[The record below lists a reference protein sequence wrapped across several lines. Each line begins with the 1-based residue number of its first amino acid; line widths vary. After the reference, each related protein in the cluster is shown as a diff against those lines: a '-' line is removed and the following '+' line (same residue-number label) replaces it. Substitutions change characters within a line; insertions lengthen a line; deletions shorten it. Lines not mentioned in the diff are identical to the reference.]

1 MIFGN
6 NSKLMLKYQKA
17 KAKLIEYNVP
27 ADEYP
32 HFPMD
37 SNELSFPT
45 IYILSC
51 YSECIVDNDVEKL
64 SELEPL
70 LASVAQ
76 YYDAAVNSKDRQV
89 YNFDFLLSGATAYF
103 LANDFGSAKVLS
115 ARAFECIESEQN
127 RAPQQLI
134 LNIFKYLLHGKFIP
148 YIKVTDTFS
157 KINNS
162 FLDCFTKG
170 DSTEKLLSYLL
181 KYRKEIYNEDNCDNV
196 FYVDILIAIIYRAIQ
211 NSSWVILP
219 ETSDLTM
226 VEWEPYLSRK
236 NAIKMLW
243 PSQRLIAEKNILR
256 GENAI
261 VQLPTGVGKTKSI
274 ELIIRA
280 SFLSTRANTAIIIAP
295 LRALC
300 NEITADM
307 VRAFGDEIT
316 VNQFSDVLQNDFFNL
331 FGEDNGK
338 QILICTPEK
347 LSYILHHQTDFID
360 FIDLFIFDEGHMFDD
375 GSRGVTYE
383 LLVTHIRDN
392 LRQEQQFVLLSA
404 VLSNSADIKNW
415 IFKQEGTLASNEKI
429 LSTPKFMGFSSNSG
443 NIVFYSDD
451 SQNEDFYI
459 PRVLQPCE
467 IDKLPGEI
475 KKRIFPEPNSSN
487 DFAIYN
493 AIRLCSNGG
502 VAIYMGQQRTIKTIF
517 KRIKELNDR
526 NLDLSSLKKNSNLE
540 EIVKL
545 RNFMA
550 EYYGDEHYYLDGC
563 TLGVVPHSSNIPNG
577 IKISVEHALKKGH
590 VSCVVCTSTLAQG
603 VNIPIKYL
611 LVTSLRTGM
620 NLIKTRNFQNLIGR
634 TARSGIYTEGSI
646 IITDAKIYDQRN
658 SPRGRYVWN
667 DCMTLF
673 DPKASEP
680 CSSSILSLVQNHPVD
695 FETEFIGKEFIDY
708 IIENNYTEESFYTYA
723 NLLEKEYL
731 KRHPSRTNNS
741 IFDEIL
747 MRKSVFSSIENYLCL
762 FFANISTEEYEQQA
776 IEICKNT
783 LAYSLGTSEEKDLLE
798 KVFIAISVN
807 LKKYSSEQLYNYS
820 SAMSG
825 IEQSAK
831 IEQWITNKELTEVLY
846 SEEELLDIIVSFFQE
861 LFSVNKCKDYFSD
874 ICRMWIEGATPFEI
888 SSATS
893 CDISDID
900 DICNKK
906 ISYEL
911 NFFVGNI
918 CDLITVSDD
927 SEESC
932 VDPRPLLA
940 LLQKKIKY
948 GVCTQTEITIC
959 EKVFNDR
966 IIARKITHIIQ
977 DKNIDVDKIIRILG
991 FYKDDIFSLLA
1002 DYPEYFTERLEF
1014 LLSE

>member
-27 ADEYP
+27 TEEYP

-45 IYILSC
+45 IYILSS
-51 YSECIVDNDVEKL
+51 YSECIVDNDLERL

-70 LASVAQ
+70 LTSVAQ
-76 YYDAAVNSKDRQV
+76 YYDAAMNSEDRQV

-115 ARAFECIESEQN
+115 ARAFEFIETKEN
-127 RAPQQLI
+127 RTPQQLI
-134 LNIFKYLLHGKFIP
+134 LNIFKYILHGKYTP

-157 KINNS
+157 EINNA
-162 FLDCFTKG
+162 FLDCFNKG
-170 DSTEKLLSYLL
+170 ASSEKLYSLLSN
-181 KYRKEIYNEDNCDNV
+181 YRKEIYNEDNCDNV

-211 NSSWVILP
+211 NSSWIILP
-219 ETSDLTM
+219 ETSDLTKA
-226 VEWEPYLSRK
+226 EWEPYLSK
-236 NAIKMLW
+236 KEAIKILW
-243 PSQRLIAEKNILR
+243 PSQHLIAEKNILR

-280 SFLSTRANTAIIIAP
+280 SFLSNRASTAIIIAP

-300 NEITADM
+300 NEITSDM
-307 VRAFGDEIT
+307 IRAFGAEAT

-331 FGEDNGK
+331 FGENNGK

-383 LLVTHIRDN
+383 LLVTHIREN
-392 LRQEQQFVLLSA
+392 LSPEQQFVLLSA
-404 VLSNSADIKNW
+404 VLSNSDDIKNW
-415 IFKQEGTLASNEKI
+415 MFKQEGTLASNEKI
-429 LSTPKFMGFSSNSG
+429 LSTPKFIGFSSNSG

-451 SQNEDFYI
+451 GQNEDFYI
-459 PRVLQPCE
+459 PRVLQPLE
-467 IDKLPGEI
+467 IHKLPGEI

-487 DFAIYN
+487 DYAIYN
-493 AIRLCSNGG
+493 AIKLCSNGG

-526 NLDLSSLKKNSNLE
+526 NLDLSSLKKNSNPE
-540 EIVKL
+540 EIIKL
-545 RNFMA
+545 RNFIA
-550 EYYGDEHYYLDGC
+550 EYYGDDHYYSEGC
-563 TLGVVPHSSNIPNG
+563 ILGVVPHSSNIPNG

-646 IITDAKIYDQRN
+646 IITDSKIYDQRN

-667 DCMTLF
+667 DCITMF

-695 FETEFIGKEFIDY
+695 YETEFIGKDFIDY
-708 IIENNYTEESFYTYA
+708 IIEHNYGEESFHTYA

-731 KRHPSRTNNS
+731 EMHPSRTNNS
-741 IFDEIL
+741 IFDEIF
-747 MRKSVFSSIENYLCL
+747 MRKSIFSSIENYLCL
-762 FFANISTEEYEQQA
+762 FFSNIVTDEYEKYA
-776 IEICKNT
+776 IEICRNT

-798 KVFIAISVN
+798 KVFMAISRN
-807 LKKYSSEQLYNYS
+807 LKKYSSEQLWNYS
-820 SAMSG
+820 NAMSG

-831 IEQWITNKELTEVLY
+831 IENWVADKMVTEISYPENELF
-846 SEEELLDIIVSFFQE
+846 DMIVSFFQE
-861 LFSVNKCKDYFSD
+861 LFPTKKCEYKFSD
-874 ICRMWIEGATPFEI
+874 ICKMWIDGKPPVEI
-888 SSATS
+888 SSVTS
-893 CDISDID
+893 CDVSDID

-911 NFFVGNI
+911 NFFIGNI
-918 CDLITVSDD
+918 CDLITISDD
-927 SEESC
+927 DEELC
-932 VDPRPLLA
+932 IDPRPILA
-940 LLQKKIKY
+940 LLQKKVKY
-948 GVCTQTEITIC
+948 GVSSQTEISIC

-966 IIARKITHIIQ
+966 IIAQKITHILQ
-977 DKNIDVDKIIRILG
+977 DKNIDEDKITRILG
-991 FYKDDIFSLLA
+991 FYRDDIVSLLS
-1002 DYPEYFTERLEF
+1002 DYPEYFSQRLEF